1 MKMTMEDVR
10 DLSKGVLPITVV
22 VALMVAIFSAGVV
35 YTKLVWTSD
44 AAENKII
51 GISASLDRLTTRI
64 DELQQTVASIP
75 KDMVRRSDILK
86 LCLGLERNNK
96 DVRCPSDL

>member
-1 MKMTMEDVR
+1 MTMEDVR

-35 YTKLVWTSD
+35 YTKLVWTS
-44 AAENKII
+44 ENKII
-51 GISASLDRLTTRI
+51 DISASLDRLTTRI
-64 DELQQTVASIP
+64 DELQQTVSSIP

-96 DVRCPSDL
+96 DIRCPNDL